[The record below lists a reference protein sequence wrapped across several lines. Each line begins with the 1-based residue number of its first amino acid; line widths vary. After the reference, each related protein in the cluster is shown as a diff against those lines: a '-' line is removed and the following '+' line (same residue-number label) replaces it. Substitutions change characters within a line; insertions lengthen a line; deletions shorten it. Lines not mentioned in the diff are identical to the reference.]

1 MNSSKP
7 SFSNKTP
14 PSLRKFLK
22 FFQVSSLSD
31 IRSMHKV
38 NNKKKL
44 KEFLQSDMH
53 IAEGD
58 IVLGARNIPVM
69 HHPYHK
75 SAIDLTFFKWIGEIL
90 ADPAKGAKLDFKGKA
105 LQNTVS
111 NISAKH

>member
-7 SFSNKTP
+7 SFTYKTP
-14 PSLRKFLK
+14 SSLKKYLK
-22 FFQVSSLSD
+22 YFQVSSLSE
-31 IRSMHKV
+31 IQEMHTV

-69 HHPYHK
+69 QHPYHK
-75 SAIDLTFFKWIGEIL
+75 STIDLTFFGFPKRSRRKTSQKSRNN
-90 ADPAKGAKLDFKGKA
+90 P
-105 LQNTVS
+105 
-111 NISAKH
+111 